1 MLFKSKKLEKK
12 FRKEGYIIIPDFLTN
27 NDIFQ
32 LTTLYNSL
40 EIEHLD
46 EIYTNIKDRDTVL
59 NEKID
64 SFLKTVFQ
72 PSLEH
77 YFSNYN
83 AGGGVFIVKGTG
95 EKSESTLHQDWNIV
109 DEKKYLSCCVWCP
122 LVDVDESNG
131 CLQIIPKSN
140 NWFNSIRSSN
150 IRPLFINFNKVD
162 KQLLSVPV
170 KKGSAVV
177 FAHNVFHGSKP
188 NYTEIIRPV
197 ATVSVISKDATQ
209 IHYLKNE
216 DKIDIVSADKKFFLT
231 EVKKIHEGQ
240 KPDVTIIDQIDYKEE
255 YSLSNDNFIKTLKK
269 NTSFL
274 NRILGIKL

>member
-1 MLFKSKKLEKK
+1 MLFKSEKLEKK
-12 FRKEGYIIIPDFLTN
+12 FRKDGYVIIPHFLKS
-27 NDIFQ
+27 NDIMQ
-32 LTTLYNSL
+32 LTKLYNSL
-40 EIEHLD
+40 KIEHLD

-77 YFSNYN
+77 YFSNYH

-150 IRPLFINFNKVD
+150 IRPLFVNFNEVE

-188 NYTEIIRPV
+188 NYTEVIRPV
-197 ATVSVISKDATQ
+197 ATVSVISKAATQ

-255 YSLSNDNFIKTLKK
+255 YRLSNDNFIKTLKK
-269 NTSFL
+269 NTSFI
-274 NRILGIKL
+274 NRIFGVKL

>member
-1 MLFKSKKLEKK
+1 MLFKSKNIEKT
-12 FRKEGYIIIPDFLTN
+12 FRKQGYIIIPDFLNN
-27 NDIFQ
+27 NDIDQ

-40 EIEHLD
+40 QIEHL
-46 EIYTNIKDRDTVL
+46 EGIYTNIKDRDVVL

-64 SFLKTVFQ
+64 LFLKAIFQ
-72 PSLEH
+72 PSLERH
-77 YFSNYN
+77 FTNFS
-83 AGGGVFIVKGTG
+83 ADGGVFIIKGTG

-109 DEKKYLSCCVWCP
+109 DEKKYISCCVWCP

-140 NWFNSIRSSN
+140 NWFNSIRSLNMS
-150 IRPLFINFNKVD
+150 PLFMGFNKVN

-170 KKGSAVV
+170 KKGNAVV

-188 NYTEIIRPV
+188 NYTNVIRPV
-197 ATVSVISKDATQ
+197 ATVSVISKDATPV
-209 IHYLKNE
+209 HYLKNE
-216 DKIDIVSADKKFFLT
+216 DKIDIISADKKFYQN
-231 EVKKIHEGQ
+231 EVKKIYAGL
-240 KPDVTIIDQIDYKEE
+240 KPDVTIIEQIDFKEE
-255 YSLSNDNFIKTLKK
+255 YSISEDYFFKTLKK

>member
-1 MLFKSKKLEKK
+1 MLFKSKKIEKK
-12 FRKEGYIIIPDFLTN
+12 FRKEGFIIIPDFLTN
-27 NDIFQ
+27 NDIIQ

-40 EIEHLD
+40 QIEHLD

-109 DEKKYLSCCVWCP
+109 DEKKHLSCCVWCP

-140 NWFNSIRSSN
+140 NWFNSIRSLN

-162 KQLLSVPV
+162 KQLFSVPV

-216 DKIDIVSADKKFFLT
+216 DKIDIISADKKFFLT

-240 KPDVTIIDQIDYKEE
+240 KPDVTIIDQIDYKDE
-255 YSLSNDNFIKTLKK
+255 YSLSNDNFMKTLKK

-274 NRILGIKL
+274 NWILNIKL

>member
-1 MLFKSKKLEKK
+1 MLFKSKNIEKT
-12 FRKEGYIIIPDFLTN
+12 FRKQGYIIIPDFLNN
-27 NDIFQ
+27 NDIDQ

-40 EIEHLD
+40 QIEHL
-46 EIYTNIKDRDTVL
+46 EGIYTNIKDRDVVL

-64 SFLKTVFQ
+64 LFLKAIFQ
-72 PSLEH
+72 PSLERH
-77 YFSNYN
+77 FTNFS
-83 AGGGVFIVKGTG
+83 ADGGVFIIKGTG

-109 DEKKYLSCCVWCP
+109 NEKKYISCCVWCP

-140 NWFNSIRSSN
+140 NWFNSIRSLNMS
-150 IRPLFINFNKVD
+150 PLFMGFNKVN

-170 KKGSAVV
+170 KKGNAVV

-188 NYTEIIRPV
+188 NYTNVIRPV
-197 ATVSVISKDATQ
+197 ATVSVISKDATPV
-209 IHYLKNE
+209 HYLKNE
-216 DKIDIVSADKKFFLT
+216 DKIDVISADKKFYQN
-231 EVKKIHEGQ
+231 EVKKIYAGL
-240 KPDVTIIDQIDYKEE
+240 KPDVTIIEQIDFKEE
-255 YSLSNDNFIKTLKK
+255 YSISEDYFFKTLKK

>member
-1 MLFKSKKLEKK
+1 MLFKSKKIEQK
-12 FRKEGYIIIPDFLTN
+12 FRKKGYIIIPDFLNN
-27 NDIFQ
+27 NDIDQ

-40 EIEHLD
+40 QIEHL
-46 EIYTNIKDRDTVL
+46 EGIYTNIKDRDTVL

-77 YFSNYN
+77 YFSNFN

-177 FAHNVFHGSKP
+177 FSHNVFHGSKP

-216 DKIDIVSADKKFFLT
+216 DKIDIISADKKFFLT

-240 KPDVTIIDQIDYKEE
+240 KPDVTIIDQIDYKDE
-255 YSLSNDNFIKTLKK
+255 YSLSNDNFVKTLKK